1 MLIRIFQ
8 KKSQEISRRCQ
19 LCPNGT
25 ELQESEAG
33 WLLPVADQQVTRCCL
48 DYAEVGL
55 LLANGINI
63 NISQAFF
70 YVRSGGTEFGLNPE
84 GEGMLL
90 APILRVMRMNVKSGT
105 AFKDGRLRVV
115 FEDNSH
121 VEVPPSQEFEA
132 WNIAGPDGLLIVST
146 PGGDHGIAKVV

>member
-1 MLIRIFQ
+1 MSP
-8 KKSQEISRRCQ
+8 KSA
-19 LCPNGT
+19 
-25 ELQESEAG
+25 ELQESDEG
-33 WLLPVADQQVTRCCL
+33 WLLPVVGQQVTRCCL

-70 YVRSGGTEFGLNPE
+70 YVRSDGTEFRLNPE
-84 GEGMLL
+84 GEGMHL
-90 APILRVMRMNVKSGT
+90 APILRVRRTNVKSGT
-105 AFKDGRLRVV
+105 AFKDGRLHVL
-115 FEDNSH
+115 FEDNSY

-146 PGGDHGIAKVV
+146 PGGDLAIWGDRGLRGS